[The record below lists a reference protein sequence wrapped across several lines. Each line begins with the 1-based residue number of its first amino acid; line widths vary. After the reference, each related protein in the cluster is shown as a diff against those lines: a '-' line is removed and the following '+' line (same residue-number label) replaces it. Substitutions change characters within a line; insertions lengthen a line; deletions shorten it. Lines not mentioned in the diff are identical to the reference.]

1 MSLIAMAL
9 IHGAFALPSITPW
22 LLPNEDKRQ
31 ALTQLYIA
39 QHCGVPCEQA
49 NGLYPAT
56 MIPKAIVVHWT
67 ASSTAQS
74 AWNTFAQA
82 TLSGRTDL
90 TSGGSLNVS
99 AHYLVDRDGT
109 IYELLPPTR
118 IARHCIGLNHIAIG
132 IENVGD
138 GTKYPITAEQVK
150 ANVNLI
156 KALAN
161 KYPIT
166 HLIGHHEHNAM
177 ETHPYFQELN
187 PKYRTTKIDPGNEI
201 MTQIRAGLTELN
213 LEGPPQDSEAPR

>member
-1 MSLIAMAL
+1 M
-9 IHGAFALPSITPW
+9 
-22 LLPNEDKRQ
+22 
-31 ALTQLYIA
+31 
-39 QHCGVPCEQA
+39 
-49 NGLYPAT
+49 
-56 MIPKAIVVHWT
+56 
-67 ASSTAQS
+67 
-74 AWNTFAQA
+74 
-82 TLSGRTDL
+82 
-90 TSGGSLNVS
+90 
-99 AHYLVDRDGT
+99 VDRDGT